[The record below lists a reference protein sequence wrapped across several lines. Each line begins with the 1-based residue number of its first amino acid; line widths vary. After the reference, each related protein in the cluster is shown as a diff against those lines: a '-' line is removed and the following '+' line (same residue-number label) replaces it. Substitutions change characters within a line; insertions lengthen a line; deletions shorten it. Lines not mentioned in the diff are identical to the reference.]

1 MFGLIFALCAAT
13 GLLCGLGL
21 RDLDWA
27 WTSRDVLGRAARTLA
42 DASAQTMK
50 RLRVHP
56 SLASLIDLCRP
67 IAASLVSA
75 DGKQSVQRE
84 LDFAGHP
91 LGFDVGSFLGFRL
104 LLTASGALVG
114 LYVGNL
120 IIMALGAATAHFLAM
135 QWLTGQSAA
144 RQAQIRMDL
153 PDFLDAVAIS
163 LSAGAPVDTALR
175 QVTDRFDGPLRE
187 EMEEL
192 NAQIYLGVPRQQAFR
207 QLLERTRCRELEMVV
222 LALVHGIQL
231 GVPMAQTL
239 EDQARAMRHSRAQ
252 RARQLAA
259 SATPKIT
266 LVSTLLVTPSVLLLI
281 MGLLVINFY
290 VNDNLYGFRDLF
302 GNP

>member
-1 MFGLIFALCAAT
+1 MPGLIFALATLT

-21 RDLDWA
+21 RDLDRA
-27 WTSRDVLGRAARTLA
+27 WTSRDVIRRAAESLMESPERTI
-42 DASAQTMK
+42 K
-50 RLRVHP
+50 RLRVNP
-56 SLASLIDLCRP
+56 TMATLIDLCRP
-67 IAASLVSA
+67 LAVSFVSA
-75 DGKQSVQRE
+75 DGKRNIQRE

-91 LGFDVGSFLGFRL
+91 LGFDVESFLGFRL
-104 LLTASGALVG
+104 LLTVSGALAG
-114 LYVGNL
+114 WYIGNL
-120 IIMALGAATAHFLAM
+120 IYMVIGAATTYFLAM
-135 QWLTGQSAA
+135 QWLTGQSAE

-175 QVTDRFDGPLRE
+175 EVTDRFDGPLRE

-207 QLLERTRCRELEMVV
+207 QLLERTRCRELEVVV
-222 LALVHGIQL
+222 LALVHGLQL

-239 EDQARAMRHSRAQ
+239 EDQARAMRHSRSQ

-259 SATPKIT
+259 AATPKIT

-290 VNDNLYGFRDLF
+290 FNDNLYGFRDVF
-302 GNP
+302 GNQ

>member
-1 MFGLIFALCAAT
+1 MPGLIFALATVT
-13 GLLCGLGL
+13 GLLVGFGL
-21 RDLDWA
+21 RDLDRA
-27 WTSRDVLGRAARTLA
+27 SSRREVMRRAAEHLIEA
-42 DASAQTMK
+42 PEKSIK
-50 RLRVHP
+50 RLRLDPTMV
-56 SLASLIDLCRP
+56 SLIGLCRP
-67 IAASLVSA
+67 VAVSLVSKE
-75 DGKQSVQRE
+75 GKRSIQRE

-91 LGFDVGSFLGFRL
+91 LGFDAESFLSFRL
-104 LLTASGALVG
+104 LLTVTGALVG
-114 LYVGNL
+114 LYIGNL
-120 IIMALGAATAHFLAM
+120 TYMTVGAAITYFLAM
-135 QWLTGQSAA
+135 QWLAGQSAE

-175 QVTDRFDGPLRE
+175 EVTDRFDGPLRE

-207 QLLERTRCRELEMVV
+207 QLLERTRCRELEVVV
-222 LALVHGIQL
+222 LALVHGLQL

-239 EDQARAMRHSRAQ
+239 EDQARAMRHSRSQ

-259 SATPKIT
+259 AATPKIT

-290 VNDNLYGFRDLF
+290 FNDSLFGFRDLF
-302 GNP
+302 GS